1 MNPASKD
8 TGTIIG
14 GIIGIAL
21 VAAAY
26 FYFQSAAQVPAQTP
40 TIQDYSY
47 AAVDSLAQTGSSADK
62 IIPLH
67 GVPASLP
74 AATKPGPADFG
85 KSDNF
90 SSLD

>member
-1 MNPASKD
+1 MNPSAKD

-26 FYFQSAAQVPAQTP
+26 FYFQSAAQVPDQTP

-47 AAVDSLAQTGSSADK
+47 TAVDSLAQTGSSADK
-62 IIPLH
+62 ILPLH
-67 GVPASLP
+67 AVPSSQP
-74 AATKPGPADFG
+74 AAVKPGPADFG
-85 KSDNF
+85 KSENF